1 MSEQLPENPDGHPIA
16 AGLIA
21 LVGVAVVVGLVLG
34 LVVLAGTSV
43 LGLGGES
50 EESTSTSERS
60 MYLPK
65 PERTPKETEPQVTL
79 APGES
84 ESSASGESEA
94 SEKPSKSES
103 PRKQI
108 TLSASTTTSA
118 PMEQFDLTGVYPS
131 GEGAILQVQR
141 FEGGAWADF
150 NATGSVSGGTF
161 QIPIY
166 TSQPGVNRFRVL
178 DSDSGLESNEI
189 RITIS

>member
-1 MSEQLPENPDGHPIA
+1 MSEQLPDRPDGHPIVS
-16 AGLIA
+16 GLIA
-21 LVGVAVVVGLVLG
+21 LAGVTVAVGLVLG
-34 LVVLAGTSV
+34 LLVVAGSSV

-50 EESTSTSERS
+50 DTGTSTSERS

-65 PERTPKETEPQVTL
+65 PQKTPTETAPEVTL
-79 APGES
+79 APG
-84 ESSASGESEA
+84 ASGSAEPERTASSEPTESA
-94 SEKPSKSES
+94 S

-108 TLSASTTTSA
+108 TLSASTTSA
-118 PMEQFDLTGVYPS
+118 SAMEQFDLTGVYPS

-166 TSQPGVNRFRVL
+166 TSQAGVNRFRVV

-189 RITIS
+189 RITIG

>member
-1 MSEQLPENPDGHPIA
+1 MSEQLPENSEGHPIL
-16 AGLIA
+16 AGLAA
-21 LVGVAVVVGLVLG
+21 LAGVAVVVGLVLG
-34 LVVLAGTSV
+34 LVVAAGTSV
-43 LGLGGES
+43 LGLGGDGEA
-50 EESTSTSERS
+50 STSTSERS

-65 PERTPKETEPQVTL
+65 PQKTPTETAPQYTL
-79 APGES
+79 APVEGGS
-84 ESSASGESEA
+84 HTPTQ
-94 SEKPSKSES
+94 KPSSKPTESAS

-166 TSQPGVNRFRVL
+166 TSQPGVNRFRVV
-178 DSDSGLESNEI
+178 DSDTQLESNEI
-189 RITIS
+189 RITIG